1 MSTNS
6 NTVLNIIASGN
17 QLRYNLLTMN
27 ENDKKFKEIANKLG
41 YSSKELI
48 DKISIT
54 IDKKRAI
61 KKATSSPYKKRDKHS
76 VRIKRT
82 K

>member
-1 MSTNS
+1 
-6 NTVLNIIASGN
+6 
-17 QLRYNLLTMN
+17 MN
-27 ENDKKFKEIANKLG
+27 KDDKQFKEIANKLG

-54 IDKKRAI
+54 IDRKRAI
-61 KKATSSPYKKRDKHS
+61 KQATSKRYPKRDKNS